1 MPGNLD
7 QITAALM
14 NGRQQMQQ
22 GIGQAGSRFQ
32 DMFGGLLSGIRPQ
45 GGAPMQGMPTQMP
58 QAMPSQ
64 IPLPQMP
71 QRPPMMQPPQTT
83 GYMAFPGLQQA
94 PQAPPPVQQPQ
105 PTQAAAPPPP
115 MTPAMPGG
123 GFMDQVNAIRNPNR
137 MAPHGGLRGS
147 GDRASYSNPN
157 GNFRGF

>member
-1 MPGNLD
+1 MSISLD
-7 QITAALM
+7 QITQALM
-14 NGRQQMQQ
+14 NGRQQVQQ
-22 GIGQAGSRFQ
+22 GIGQAGNRFQ
-32 DMFGGLLSGIRPQ
+32 DMFGGMLSGIRPQ
-45 GGAPMQGMPTQMP
+45 GGQMPQGMPAQMP
-58 QAMPSQ
+58 R
-64 IPLPQMP
+64 PQMP
-71 QRPPMMQPPQTT
+71 QRPPMGQPPQTM

>member
-1 MPGNLD
+1 MSISLD
-7 QITAALM
+7 QITQALM
-14 NGRQQMQQ
+14 NGRQQVQQ
-22 GIGQAGSRFQ
+22 GIGQAGNRFQ
-32 DMFGGLLSGIRPQ
+32 DMFGGMLSGIRPQ
-45 GGAPMQGMPTQMP
+45 GGQMPQGMPAQMP
-58 QAMPSQ
+58 R
-64 IPLPQMP
+64 PQMP

-105 PTQAAAPPPP
+105 PTQAAPPPP

-137 MAPHGGLRGS
+137 MSPHGGLRGS

-157 GNFRGF
+157 GSFRSF